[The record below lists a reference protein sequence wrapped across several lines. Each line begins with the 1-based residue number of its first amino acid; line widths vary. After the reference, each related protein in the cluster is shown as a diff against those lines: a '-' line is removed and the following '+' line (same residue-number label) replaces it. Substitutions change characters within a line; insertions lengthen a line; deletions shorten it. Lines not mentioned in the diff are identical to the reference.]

1 MKIYFTASIRGGRKE
16 LPMYE
21 EIISLL
27 EPHGT
32 ILTEQVADQEIS
44 HHGETELT
52 ASEVLAREIERLQ
65 ESDRVI
71 AEVTTPSLGV
81 GATIEK
87 ALEFKKPVVCLYH
100 GKHTDKLSAMIK
112 GNSEIKIYTYENEN
126 DLKKIIETIF
136 AT

>member
-27 EPHGT
+27 KKYG
-32 ILTEQVADQEIS
+32 IVLTEHVGDEEIS
-44 HHGETELT
+44 YHGETELT
-52 ASEVLAREIERLQ
+52 ASEVLAREIERLK
-65 ESDRVI
+65 ESDMVF

-87 ALEFKKPVVCLYH
+87 ALEFKKSVICLYH
-100 GKHTDKLSAMIK
+100 GKHTDKLSAIIK

-126 DLKKIIETIF
+126 DLKKMIETIF
-136 AT
+136 AK